1 MSTMLIYIV
10 ILNCSLNK
18 IFDSFQ
24 IRMKIQKNFEILKAL
39 RKVMNHFVW
48 KLEKNYGILG

>member
-48 KLEKNYGILG
+48 KLEKNYEILG